1 MVRSP
6 TVMSPS
12 TAAQMDSKMPN
23 QGKPGSTGSQ
33 SQSSPCDPKNLGNK
47 GAQNVAGGMGLRN
60 GQGLTSGP
68 SSKVKVKRERST
80 SVESF
85 EQPESG
91 TPTSEE
97 KDSSRMKRMCV
108 AERRQPYSGA
118 DWCSGGES
126 DEDDKGFFNC
136 NSSDVKPQDSVTHS
150 TSNAG
155 LSRSSTPSHNT
166 LGGQGSTTE
175 PASGQKPGTKLVYVF
190 STEMANK

>member
-6 TVMSPS
+6 PVMSPS

-33 SQSSPCDPKNLGNK
+33 SQPSPCDPKTLGTK
-47 GAQNVAGGMGLRN
+47 GAQNVAGGMGLKN

-97 KDSSRMKRMCV
+97 KGKNHSSQDELLSDCLIPVRSC
-108 AERRQPYSGA
+108 P
-118 DWCSGGES
+118 CSCQVRILTLI
-126 DEDDKGFFNC
+126 FNC
-136 NSSDVKPQDSVTHS
+136 LIHFNIIQMT
-150 TSNAG
+150 G
-155 LSRSSTPSHNT
+155 LREAD
-166 LGGQGSTTE
+166 QG
-175 PASGQKPGTKLVYVF
+175 ALV
-190 STEMANK
+190 S